1 MTPEKLG
8 TIFPMTLATS
18 LTDKDGHVNNPVQT
32 LCKPVAFSLV
42 SCSVIFT
49 EFNTKPQ
56 NREDLGGYENGLLR
70 MYNQP

>member
-1 MTPEKLG
+1 MTV
-8 TIFPMTLATS
+8 ATS
-18 LTDKDGHVNNPVQT
+18 LIDKDGHVNIFVQT
-32 LCKPVAFSLV
+32 LCKPVAFSLL
-42 SCSVIFT
+42 SCSVTFT